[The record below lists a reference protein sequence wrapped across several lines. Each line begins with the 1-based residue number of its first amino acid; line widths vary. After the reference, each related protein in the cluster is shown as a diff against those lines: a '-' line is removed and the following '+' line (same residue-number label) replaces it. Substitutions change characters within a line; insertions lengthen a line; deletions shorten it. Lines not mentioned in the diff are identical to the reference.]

1 VTRSIFEFP
10 FSRTVRMSA
19 VLSLVAVAGLTGGCA
34 NTGAV
39 DETASPKPIAPAAA
53 AAPRAKIV
61 LAPIIGPTPAIAK
74 DLATQMTQSLERDRV
89 TVVPAE
95 PADYTLRGY
104 VVATKEKERTKFS
117 YIWDVMDPAG
127 KRVNRITGDDT
138 GLPAQ
143 GDVWTTATPAV
154 LQSIATK
161 ASTSLVAW
169 LPPSAPGQAPAA
181 ATAPAV
187 PPPAAVGAQSPAAT
201 NQAVASSPVPTTA
214 SVTAQSKQVV
224 VAQVAGAPG
233 DGSQALSEAL
243 RRELSRSGLAVTQ
256 AATAATHKVEGKVIL
271 GKATKAPADKGGGE
285 VQPIQ
290 IQWTVKDPKG
300 ESLGTVSQKNEIK
313 PGELDG
319 TWGPNAD
326 AVAAAAA
333 QGIIKLIEKQ
343 TAVN

>member
-1 VTRSIFEFP
+1 MTRSIFEAP
-10 FSRTVRMSA
+10 FSRTLRTA
-19 VLSLVAVAGLTGGCA
+19 ALLSLVATVGVAGGCA
-34 NTGAV
+34 NTLTV
-39 DETASPKPIAPAAA
+39 DETASPRPIAQP

-74 DLATQMTQSLERDRV
+74 DLATQMSQSLERDRV
-89 TVVPAE
+89 TVVAAE

-127 KRVNRITGDDT
+127 KRVNRITGDDS

-143 GDVWTTATPAV
+143 GDVWTTATPTV

-169 LPPSAPGQAPAA
+169 LPPAAPSTAA
-181 ATAPAV
+181 
-187 PPPAAVGAQSPAAT
+187 PPAPPATVGAQPQVSAGP
-201 NQAVASSPVPTTA
+201 AVANSPVPTTA

-256 AATAATHKVEGKVIL
+256 AATGATHKVEGKVIL

-319 TWGPNAD
+319 PWGPNAD